1 MIPNWTTVRL
11 TKDVPCTSGEL
22 GDEGTVIDKIESNDK
37 KQLYIVDLFDKE
49 EIVTVTEEC
58 ITDVNL
64 N

>member
-11 TKDVPCTSGEL
+11 TKDVPCTLGNL

-37 KQLYIVDLFDKE
+37 KQFYIVDLFNKKE
-49 EIVTVTEEC
+49 IITVPEEW
-58 ITDVNL
+58 ITNVNL

>member
-1 MIPNWTTVRL
+1 MISNWTAVRL

-37 KQLYIVDLFDKE
+37 KQFYIVNLPDKE
-49 EIVTVTEEC
+49 EIVTVPEEW
-58 ITDVNL
+58 ITNVDL